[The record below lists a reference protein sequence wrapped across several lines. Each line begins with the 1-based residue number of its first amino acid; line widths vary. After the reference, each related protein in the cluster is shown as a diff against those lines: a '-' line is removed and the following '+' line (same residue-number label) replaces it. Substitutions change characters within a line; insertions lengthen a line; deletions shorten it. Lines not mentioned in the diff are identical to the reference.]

1 MIGTIPHRD
10 DFIPGFRFVTGEWSS
25 PLFKTWGSSTRRAAL
40 LHTVIS
46 RDGDIFITR
55 DQNNKE
61 HTGLLRPGMGPSL
74 GLDERMMS
82 TEIMWADPLPSGPFD
97 EIRVL
102 ADAML
107 HNGWRNRP
115 YLLLCDALG
124 ADGAA
129 MCRMIHPE
137 EVGLASDARFTMEP
151 TAYAAQQHG
160 TVFVLDE
167 IITVAAGADLPWEGW
182 ENVPQPYHPVPGDFF
197 IAMDLTTG
205 AALPPVITSAHL
217 LKIASGMSAERIGE
231 WMPSTVRRQGV
242 LGISLGIATRNDLDF
257 ELDRAHARLQPDE
270 IIVISVPTAK
280 DDVHLQVLSK
290 TGIKLHEVDCP
301 SDDLYGTDLE
311 PGIWL
316 GSDIVWYDAG
326 DDGAEWE
333 ADFRPATRAD
343 LDRHGLSAA
352 EILSEW
358 LEYAQDQSSCD
369 KGRAMI
375 ASLFPNVPQQSLETD
390 VSTR

>member
-1 MIGTIPHRD
+1 MIGNIPHRD
-10 DFIPGFRFVTGEWSS
+10 DFIPGFRFVTGEWST
-25 PLFKTWGSSTRRAAL
+25 PLFKSWGSSARRAAL

-46 RDGDIFITR
+46 RDGDIFVTC
-55 DQNNKE
+55 DQNNGE
-61 HTGLLRPGMGPSL
+61 HTGLLRPGMSPSL
-74 GLDERMMS
+74 GLDGRMMP

-115 YLLLCDALG
+115 YLLLCDAVG

-137 EVGLASDARFTMEP
+137 EVGLASDVRFTMEP
-151 TAYAAQQHG
+151 TTYAAQQHG

-182 ENVPQPYHPVPGDFF
+182 ENVPQPYHPVPGDLFV
-197 IAMDLTTG
+197 AMNVATEES
-205 AALPPVITSAHL
+205 LPPVIKSAHL
-217 LKIASGMSAERIGE
+217 LKIASGMSAERVGE

-242 LGISLGIATRNDLDF
+242 LGITLGIATRNDLDF
-257 ELDRAHARLQPDE
+257 ELNRAHARLQPDE

-316 GSDIVWYDAG
+316 GSDIAWYDAG
-326 DDGAEWE
+326 DDGAQWE
-333 ADFRPATRAD
+333 AVFQTATIAD
-343 LDRHGLSAA
+343 IERHGLSA
-352 EILSEW
+352 EELLCEW
-358 LEYAQDQSSCD
+358 LEYAQDQSACD
-369 KGRAMI
+369 KGRTI
-375 ASLFPNVPQQSLETD
+375 IQHLFADVPKLSLETD
-390 VSTR
+390 VPRG